1 MGKGIV
7 GIIQPPTPP
16 TPWDAYIDAPVYGTC
31 THICVILEKYGPA
44 VFVSLMCY
52 FYLSICQYLLSLV
65 QDEHSSEN
73 TPYPL
78 PHPIYIYPP
87 FTRICIL
94 SSNLHPPHFFW
105 GKIDKP
111 AKVRSIHLLERL
123 VKTLKLTPS
132 PLPPSSFQKHAQ
144 IETLPS
150 FVYKSRLNKY
160 ASETI

>member
-1 MGKGIV
+1 MFLKHKSIWVQFLQTDGVIYLDKNLKLSRFQNRINHFKLKLLLLGKRLMWGRGQWV
-7 GIIQPPTPP
+7 LSPPP
-16 TPWDAYIDAPVYGTC
+16 TPWGAYIDAPVYGTC

-94 SSNLHPPHFFW
+94 SSNLHPPHFF
-105 GKIDKP
+105 
-111 AKVRSIHLLERL
+111 
-123 VKTLKLTPS
+123 
-132 PLPPSSFQKHAQ
+132 
-144 IETLPS
+144 
-150 FVYKSRLNKY
+150 
-160 ASETI
+160 